1 MIWLRAY
8 LFGASFA
15 TLSNNMPVAIILV
28 MFAVNRTNADGWSV

>member
-15 TLSNNMPVAIILV
+15 TLSNNMPIAMVLV
-28 MFAVNRTNADGWSV
+28 MFAVNKTSAERWRA